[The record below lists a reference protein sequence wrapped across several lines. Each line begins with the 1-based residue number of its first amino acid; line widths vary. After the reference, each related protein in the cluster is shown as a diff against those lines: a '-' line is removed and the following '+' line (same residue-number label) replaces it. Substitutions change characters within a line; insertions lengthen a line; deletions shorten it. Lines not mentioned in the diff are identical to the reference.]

1 MWSPVCED
9 YRLAQE
15 KRKEREMNMKEKAK
29 LNKKVFKYPLD
40 AVTYQFIR
48 IPSTNILS
56 VAEQGNNMVVYAL
69 VDTEIAPVQYEFA
82 VIGTG
87 HTILQDIDAYNF
99 LGTVKLHD
107 GKLMF
112 HVFYRALC

>member
-1 MWSPVCED
+1 MWASVCDD
-9 YRLAQE
+9 YARAQE
-15 KRKEREMNMKEKAK
+15 KRKERESNMKDKKA
-29 LNKKVFKYPLD
+29 LNKKVFKYLLD
-40 AVTYQFIR
+40 VATYQFIR

-112 HVFYRALC
+112 HVFFRALQ